1 MIRRNMKKILNIIS
15 ILTLAVG
22 IVSCSKSDEEVRTP
36 LENTELVGKWAK
48 VENIRNS
55 DSIIVE
61 GPHLDTVK
69 VMEIKADNSLKVS
82 RGLFCSLTT
91 DKSKNQDGAYEYYS
105 VNNNEIGGT
114 SNRIKLDKCG
124 KGMPVSVQGDVLI
137 LGYSNQAGA
146 NEEYR
151 RVKPATTP
159 EEPEVPEVPEEPID
173 PGTGE

>member
-1 MIRRNMKKILNIIS
+1 MKKILNIVS

-22 IVSCSKSDEEVRTP
+22 IISCSKSDEEVRTP

-48 VENIRNS
+48 VESIRNT
-55 DSIIVE
+55 DSIIVD

-69 VMEIKADNSLKVS
+69 VLEITAENTLKVS

-91 DKSKNQDGAYEYYS
+91 DKGKNQDGSYEYYS
-105 VNNNEIGGT
+105 VNNKDNAGT

-137 LGYSNQAGA
+137 LGYGNQTGA